1 MKLITKR
8 LVLRDVTLKDA
19 ESIAENA
26 NDKLNWYYTESM
38 PYPYLLKDAKKF
50 IKSCMKKQKGKSR
63 KDYNFGISLKPGKEI
78 IGMISLFRINRMHKT
93 AGIGYWIGKN
103 YRKLGLMSEAE
114 RAVLNFA
121 FNKLK
126 LNKIKGEAITE
137 NKGSNGL
144 FKKFGFRK
152 IGILR
157 EELIKKGNKKD
168 AYSWELLKKNYRDKN
183 AFIGNKS

>member
-1 MKLITKR
+1 MKLTGKR
-8 LVLRDVTLKDA
+8 IILRDVTIKDA
-19 ESIAENA
+19 KSMAENA
-26 NDKLNWYYTESM
+26 NDKLNFQYTESM
-38 PYPYLLKDAKKF
+38 PYPYSLEDAKKY
-50 IKSCMKKQKGKSR
+50 IRICIKKQKEKPRKS
-63 KDYNFGISLKPGKEI
+63 YSFGIFLKSEKKL
-78 IGMISLFRINRMHKT
+78 IGMIDIFKVDRVHKK
-93 AGIGYWIGKN
+93 AGIGYWIGRK
-103 YRKLGLMSEAE
+103 YRNQGLMSEAE
-114 RAVLNFA
+114 RVILDFA

-168 AYSWELLKKNYRDKN
+168 AYSWELLKSNYK
-183 AFIGNKS
+183 K